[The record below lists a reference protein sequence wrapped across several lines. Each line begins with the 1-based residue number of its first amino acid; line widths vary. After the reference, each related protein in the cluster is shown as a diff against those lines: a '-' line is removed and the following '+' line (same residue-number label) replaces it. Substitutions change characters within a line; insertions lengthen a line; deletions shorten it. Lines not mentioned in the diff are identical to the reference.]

1 MYYQFAKY
9 NMENITQ
16 HNQYN
21 TLRSYRTSPTMAHG
35 IDVSAK
41 TLGITSS
48 AFVRQAISEAIE
60 RLQKLH
66 HSKEEIR

>member
-1 MYYQFAKY
+1 MKSTKKQYHQFNSLK
-9 NMENITQ
+9 
-16 HNQYN
+16 
-21 TLRSYRTSPTMAHG
+21 SYRIAPIMAHG